1 MVIGF
6 FSDTINQSSFFL
18 ASIIFFGCKA
28 GILLWHFLGLESPG
42 KKTIGPGK
50 ALNSNSKEN

>member
-6 FSDTINQSSFFL
+6 FSDRINQSSFFL
-18 ASIIFFGCKA
+18 APIKFFGLKA

-42 KKTIGPGK
+42 KRLQVLERP
-50 ALNSNSKEN
+50 